1 MFRLSEQ
8 FDPVSYKEDVKKLWN
23 EKAEIYHE
31 RYVSKKV
38 GPFKSLEKLIDSA
51 KLQSGDRV
59 LDVATGTGIVAIEA
73 LKQVGNEGK
82 VVGIDIS
89 TGPLAIAK
97 RTAGN
102 TANLQFMEMDAE
114 DLRFPDGSFDV
125 VLSEFA
131 LMFFPDSQ
139 KALGEMK
146 RVLVEHGRIAVSVHG
161 SADNVPYFSVIMN
174 ALMKYAPEIIPA
186 GRPGPHRFGEPALL
200 RAEFEKAG
208 FEEINVVSYTY
219 PYNTG
224 TFEEYWRE
232 YMESTAAA
240 MRAKIEGLDAGLYA
254 KIKDESKAK
263 AERFL
268 KDGKIEFPWQVLVV
282 SARS

>member
-1 MFRLSEQ
+1 MSEQ
-8 FDPVSYKEDVKKLWN
+8 FDPASYKEDLKKLWN

-31 RYVSKKV
+31 RYASKKV
-38 GPFKSLEKLIDSA
+38 GPFKSLERLIDA
-51 KLQSGDRV
+51 TKLQRGDKV

-73 LKQVGNEGK
+73 LKKVGSDGM

-97 RTAGN
+97 RTADN
-102 TANLQFMEMDAE
+102 ATNLQFMEMDAE
-114 DLRFPDGSFDV
+114 DLKFPDGSFDV

-139 KALGEMK
+139 KALSEMK
-146 RVLVEHGRIAVSVHG
+146 RVLAKHGRIAVSVHG
-161 SADNVPYFSVIMN
+161 SADNVPYFSVIMSK
-174 ALMKYAPEIIPA
+174 LMKYAPEIIPT

-200 RAEFEKAG
+200 RAEFEKSG
-208 FEEINVVSYTY
+208 FKEIIVVGYTY
-219 PYNTG
+219 PYNAG
-224 TFEEYWRE
+224 TFEEYWTE
-232 YMESTAAA
+232 YMESTATA
-240 MRAKIEGLDAGLYA
+240 MRAKIESLDAGLYA
-254 KIKDESKAK
+254 RIKDESKAE
-263 AERFL
+263 ARRFL

>member
-1 MFRLSEQ
+1 LSER
-8 FDPVSYKEDVKKLWN
+8 FDPVSYKEDLKKLWN

-31 RYVSKKV
+31 RYASKKV
-38 GPFKSLEKLIDSA
+38 GPFKSLQELIATA
-51 KLQSGDRV
+51 KLQRGDRV

-73 LKQVGNEGK
+73 VEKVGNDGK

-102 TANLQFMEMDAE
+102 ANNLQFLEMDAE
-114 DLRFPDGSFDV
+114 DLKFPDGSFDV

-139 KALGEMK
+139 RALREMK
-146 RVLVEHGRIAVSVHG
+146 RILVKNGRIAVSVHG
-161 SADNVPYFSVIMN
+161 SADNAPYLSVIMN

-186 GRPGPHRFGEPALL
+186 GRPGPHRFGEPDLL
-200 RAEFEKAG
+200 RTEFENSG
-208 FEEINVVSYTY
+208 FKEINVAVFSY
-219 PYNTG
+219 PYNAG
-224 TFEEYWRE
+224 TFEEYWNE
-232 YMESTAAA
+232 YMESAAA
-240 MRAKIEGLDAGLYA
+240 SIRAKVESLDAELYA
-254 KIKDESKAK
+254 KIKEEAKAK
-263 AERFL
+263 AEWFI
-268 KDGKIEFPWQVLVV
+268 KDGKIEFPWQVLVA

>member
-1 MFRLSEQ
+1 LSEQ
-8 FDPVSYKEDVKKLWN
+8 FDPVSYKEDLKKLWN

-31 RYVSKKV
+31 RYASKKA
-38 GPFKSLEKLIDSA
+38 GPFKSLERLIDVA
-51 KLQSGDRV
+51 KLQRGDKV

-73 LKQVGNEGK
+73 LKEVGTDGK

-102 TANLQFMEMDAE
+102 AANLQFMEMDAE
-114 DLRFPDGSFDV
+114 DLKFPDGSFDV

-161 SADNVPYFSVIMN
+161 SADNVPYFSVIMS
-174 ALMKYAPEIIPA
+174 ALMKYVPEIIPA

-200 RAEFEKAG
+200 RAEFEKSG
-208 FEEINVVSYTY
+208 FKEISVASYTY
-219 PYNTG
+219 PYNAG
-224 TFEEYWRE
+224 TFEEYWKD
-232 YMESTAAA
+232 YMESAAA
-240 MRAKIEGLDAGLYA
+240 TMRTKIESLDAGLYA
-254 KIKDESKAK
+254 KIKDESKTEAQ
-263 AERFL
+263 RFL